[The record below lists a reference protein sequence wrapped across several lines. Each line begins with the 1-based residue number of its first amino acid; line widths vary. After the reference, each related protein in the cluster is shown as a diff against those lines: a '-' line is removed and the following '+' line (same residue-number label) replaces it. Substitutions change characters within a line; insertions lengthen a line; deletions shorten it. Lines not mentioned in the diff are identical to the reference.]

1 VNVPASERRVLF
13 VCTHNA
19 GRSIVADAL
28 NPTVVAALAERGIS
42 LAGVSPKPI
51 TPELLAGLQPPTG

>member
-1 VNVPASERRVLF
+1 
-13 VCTHNA
+13 
-19 GRSIVADAL
+19 
-28 NPTVVAALAERGIS
+28 VVAALAERGIS